1 MKILAQLSGLPKED
15 LLIYG
20 AVVLFVGFILFIYLN
35 NRKKNKEPANSSDPS
50 KPPESPPG
58 KVINGLNV
66 PLLSTF
72 EPQKCLSEF
81 NLDELSKVVKQAE
94 NKYSEAILPENSGK
108 PVLGGPSSIESD
120 LKKLKIY
127 LHQREKD
134 ASKPS
139 TVDPPVMEPPINTA
153 QVDTLQK
160 QIDDLKNT
168 LDRSTSFAGEDTLF
182 CPSTRDP
189 MNKVNVEGETID
201 VSKAGCWFDGGEL
214 ISILGRN
221 NKFLTTLGFKLSTV
235 IRVEKAITDKI
246 EVESRKK
253 LVTKLCQQFL
263 RTQDDSFKK
272 QMDLHNSKL
281 QSSHDIPKSP
291 NSSVSSGVTSSFPGM
306 GGSQNSFASSQTPPP
321 GPNIMAPSVS
331 TSTTYG
337 GPIKCPAS
345 HQLMT
350 KELFDGVTLDVSPSG
365 IWFDGRGHAGNT
377 EPELLSILRSKPGF
391 INSLLGKNSPVVDG
405 IEKKV
410 DESASESV
418 RQNEISEC
426 KRKIHTITSQMSRLT
441 HTDPQFARHLSLL
454 QTELSR
460 LGELK

>member
-20 AVVLFVGFILFIYLN
+20 AVVLFVGFILFIYLKS
-35 NRKKNKEPANSSDPS
+35 RKKNKEPAKAPDPF

-72 EPQKCLSEF
+72 KPQKCLSEF
-81 NLDELSKVVKQAE
+81 NLDELNKVVKQVE
-94 NKYSEAILPENSGK
+94 NKYSEAILAENSGK
-108 PVLGGPSSIESD
+108 PIMGGSSSIESD

-139 TVDPPVMEPPINTA
+139 TVDPPIMEPPINTA

-168 LDRSTSFAGEDTLF
+168 LDRSASFAGEDTLF
-182 CPSTRDP
+182 CPSTADP
-189 MNKVNVEGETID
+189 MNKVNIEGETID

-221 NKFLTTLGFKLSTV
+221 NKFLTTLGLKISSV
-235 IRVEKAITDKI
+235 AQVEKAITDKI
-246 EVESRKK
+246 VVESRKK

-263 RTQDDSFKK
+263 KTQDVSFKK
-272 QMDLHNSKL
+272 QMDFHNSKL
-281 QSSHDIPKSP
+281 QSFHDIPRSQI
-291 NSSVSSGVTSSFPGM
+291 SSGSSGLTSSFSAV
-306 GGSQNSFASSQTPPP
+306 GGSQNSFASTQARPP
-321 GPNIMAPSVS
+321 GSNTVASSVS
-331 TSTTYG
+331 PSTTYG

-345 HQLMT
+345 GQLMT
-350 KELFDGVTLDVSPSG
+350 KELFDGVLLDVSPSG
-365 IWFDGRGHAGNT
+365 IWFDGRGHTGNT

-391 INSLLGKNSPVVDG
+391 INSLLGKNSPVVEG
-405 IEKKV
+405 VEKKV
-410 DESASESV
+410 DESAIVSM
-418 RQNEISEC
+418 RQNQILEC
-426 KRKIHTITSQMSRLT
+426 NKSIHTITNQMSKLT
-441 HTDPQFARHLSLL
+441 HTDQQFAHLLSLL
-454 QTELSR
+454 QLELIK
-460 LGELK
+460 LDKLK